1 MFILGGGGGFGG
13 GRGRGG
19 FGGGRGRGGGGG
31 GRGGGCYNC
40 NREGHIAREC
50 PDVSQLFF
58 LTCSDFFY
66 QIDVNGK
73 KVLRYK
79 LDSTEKELMN
89 SETIALN
96 FQPKREGG
104 SRGSG
109 RFRGQNGESHV
120 CIAKN

>member
-1 MFILGGGGGFGG
+1 MFG
-13 GRGRGG
+13 
-19 FGGGRGRGGGGG
+19 
-31 GRGGGCYNC
+31 
-40 NREGHIAREC
+40 
-50 PDVSQLFF
+50 
-58 LTCSDFFY
+58 FFY

-79 LDSTEKELMN
+79 LDSTEKELVN

-109 RFRGQNGESHV
+109 RFRGQNGEAHV